1 MELYNELMLEKSKL
15 SSALKTLRQNG
26 TALAQAEHDYKVELS
41 KKVLQMRDDGM
52 PATLINLVIYGEK
65 DIARLRLNR
74 DIAQTTYEANQ
85 EAINICKL
93 KMRLIESQI
102 AREWGSND

>member
-1 MELYNELMLEKSKL
+1 MELYDELILEKSKL
-15 SSALKTLRQNG
+15 DSALRTLRKNG
-26 TALAQAEHDYKVELS
+26 TTLAQAEHDYKVELS